1 MNTSLPPKISVIMPV
16 YNAEKHVALAIES
29 ILNQTDKDFEFVM
42 VNDGSADRS
51 LSIMGN
57 FSRIDGRIRVTS
69 REQRQGVAASLNE
82 GLAMAKGDYI
92 ARMDADDISL
102 PQRFEKQV
110 VFLEEHPDIAV
121 VGSSVLVVDPEGLP
135 IAPRILPPTH
145 EEIDRGLMRYLI
157 ERRMYHPTM
166 MMRRS
171 VVSTIGGYRKEFAAE
186 DYDLLLRLGEIC
198 KLANLP
204 EVLLEYREHFS
215 SVGAIAYNEEHDST
229 FDALREAYQ
238 RRGLKF
244 EGISP
249 RVIDPATMTKIG
261 RYKIWFWWALDA
273 GNRKTAFKYLLK
285 ILLSRPFSKEMV
297 TMFLCYIRDEI
308 RKSHITEGSFLGSAK
323 H

>member
-1 MNTSLPPKISVIMPV
+1 MDTLMTPKISVIMPV
-16 YNAEKHVALAIES
+16 YNAEKYVSLAIES
-29 ILNQTDKDFEFVM
+29 ILGQTYKDFELIM
-42 VNDGSADRS
+42 INDGSTDSS
-51 LSIMGN
+51 LSIMEKY
-57 FSRIDGRIRVTS
+57 SLTDHRIRLAS
-69 REQRQGVAASLNE
+69 REKTKGVAVSLNE
-82 GLAMAKGDYI
+82 GLAMARGEYI

-110 VFLEEHPDIAV
+110 VFLEGHPDIAV

-186 DYDLLLRLGEIC
+186 DYDLLLRLVEIC

-215 SVGAIAYNEEHDST
+215 NVGAIAYNEEHDST

-249 RVIDPATMTKIG
+249 RSIDPATMTKIG

-273 GNRKTAFKYLLK
+273 GNRKTAFKYLFK
-285 ILLSRPFSKEMV
+285 ILLSRPFSKETV
-297 TMFLCYIRDEI
+297 TMLLCYMRNEI
-308 RKSHITEGSFLGSAK
+308 RKSHIND
-323 H
+323 